1 MKVEVRP
8 MRVDVTA
15 MIKPV
20 MVHSTRSAV
29 TLLLAIFAIVL
40 ANARAFAAS
49 AAPALAKAKQEA
61 EAKGYAFVANHDE
74 IVAKARGEGK
84 LRALF
89 GLDAVAIKALV
100 GAFTKKYPFLE
111 TYVEEI
117 EGTESYQRFILEM
130 KSGRSTTWDA
140 TFIPIDFYKEYLPFQ
155 KKFDILGMASQGV
168 LTINPKMVDPFNRNT
183 LSSTS
188 IIQVVAYNKN
198 LIPPDKAPAKWED
211 LLKAE
216 FKGKKF
222 IADIRPHMVAALV
235 PGWGLEKVLDYC
247 RRLAAQD
254 PVWVRGATRLL
265 NAMIAG
271 EYALMIAPNLN
282 SVKRAQEKDK
292 TGVLAYKVVE
302 PVPTRVVPRADGV
315 LAAAEHPHAALLW
328 LEFQA
333 SPEAQKIMDEYGP
346 TTASLLM
353 PGSFI
358 EQATRGKQLSVVDW
372 NHAQRLEEYSGE
384 MVKAYGFPK
393 AEK

>member
-1 MKVEVRP
+1 
-8 MRVDVTA
+8 
-15 MIKPV
+15 
-20 MVHSTRSAV
+20 
-29 TLLLAIFAIVL
+29 
-40 ANARAFAAS
+40 
-49 AAPALAKAKQEA
+49 
-61 EAKGYAFVANHDE
+61 
-74 IVAKARGEGK
+74 
-84 LRALF
+84 
-89 GLDAVAIKALV
+89 
-100 GAFTKKYPFLE
+100 
-111 TYVEEI
+111 
-117 EGTESYQRFILEM
+117 
-130 KSGRSTTWDA
+130 
-140 TFIPIDFYKEYLPFQ
+140 
-155 KKFDILGMASQGV
+155 V

-188 IIQVVAYNKN
+188 IIQVVAYNRN
-198 LIPPDKAPAKWED
+198 LIPPDKLPAKWED
-211 LLKAE
+211 LLKAD

-235 PGWGLEKVLDYC
+235 PAWGLEKVLDYC

-265 NAMIAG
+265 SAMIAG
-271 EYALMIAPNLN
+271 EYSLMIAPNLN

-292 TGVLAYKVVE
+292 SGVLAYKVVE

-333 SPEAQKIMDEYGP
+333 SPEAQKIMDDYGP
-346 TTASLLM
+346 TTASLLV

-358 EQATRGKQLSVVDW
+358 EQETRGKQLSVVDW
-372 NHAQRLEEYSGE
+372 IHAQRLEEYSGE

>member
-1 MKVEVRP
+1 MQF
-8 MRVDVTA
+8 DVSLAIRRKTA
-15 MIKPV
+15 NHARGAV
-20 MVHSTRSAV
+20 M
-29 TLLLAIFAIVL
+29 LLLSLFAMSS
-40 ANARAFAAS
+40 ANTAAFAAS
-49 AAPALAKAKQEA
+49 SAPALAKAKQEA
-61 EAKGYAFVANHDE
+61 EAKGYAFIANHDE
-74 IVAKARGEGK
+74 IVAKAKAEGK
-84 LRALF
+84 FRALF

-100 GAFTKKYPFLE
+100 GAFTKKYPFIE

-130 KSGRSTTWDA
+130 KSGRSTNWDA
-140 TFIPIDFYKEYLPFQ
+140 TFIPIDFYKEYIPFQ
-155 KKFDILGMASQGV
+155 KKFDLLGMASQGV
-168 LTINPKMVDPFNRNT
+168 LSINPKMVDPFNRNT
-183 LSSTS
+183 VSSTS

-198 LIPPDKAPAKWED
+198 LIPPDKVPARWED
-211 LLKAE
+211 LLKPE

-235 PGWGLEKVLDYC
+235 PAWGLEKVLDYC
-247 RRLAAQD
+247 RRLAAQE

-265 NAMIAG
+265 NAMMAG

-292 TGVLAYKVVE
+292 SGVLAYKVVE
-302 PVPTRVVPRADGV
+302 PVPTRVVPRADGI
-315 LAAAEHPHAALLW
+315 LATAEHPHAALLW

-346 TTASLLM
+346 TTASILV

-393 AEK
+393 AEN

>member
-1 MKVEVRP
+1 MPVNFSTAIKE
-8 MRVDVTA
+8 A
-15 MIKPV
+15 MIRRI
-20 MVHSTRSAV
+20 RSAII
-29 TLLLAIFAIVL
+29 LLFSLPVIL
-40 ANARAFAAS
+40 SANAAAFAAS
-49 AAPALAKAKQEA
+49 AAPALAQAKQEA
-61 EAKGYAFVANHDE
+61 ESKGYTFISSHDE

-117 EGTESYQRFILEM
+117 EGTDAYQRFILEM
-130 KSGRSTTWDA
+130 KSGRGTTWDA
-140 TFIPIDFYKEYLPFQ
+140 TFIPIDFYKDYLPFQ

-211 LLKAE
+211 LLRPE

-222 IADIRPHMVAALV
+222 IADLRPHMVAALV
-235 PGWGLEKVLDYC
+235 PAWGLEKVLDYC

-346 TTASLLM
+346 TTASLLV

>member
-1 MKVEVRP
+1 MKVEESLIPVNFS
-8 MRVDVTA
+8 TATKEA
-15 MIKPV
+15 MIRRV
-20 MVHSTRSAV
+20 GSAII
-29 TLLLAIFAIVL
+29 LLVSLAVISSAS
-40 ANARAFAAS
+40 AAAFAAS
-49 AAPALAKAKQEA
+49 AAPALAQAKQEA
-61 EAKGYAFVANHDE
+61 ESKGYTFISSHDE

-168 LTINPKMVDPFNRNT
+168 LAINPKMVDPLNRNT

-198 LIPPDKAPAKWED
+198 LIPPDKAPAKWDD
-211 LLKAE
+211 LLKPE

-235 PGWGLEKVLDYC
+235 PAWGLERVLDCC
-247 RRLAAQD
+247 RRLAAQG
-254 PVWVRGATRLL
+254 PVWVRGAGRVIK
-265 NAMIAG
+265 AM
-271 EYALMIAPNLN
+271 
-282 SVKRAQEKDK
+282 
-292 TGVLAYKVVE
+292 T
-302 PVPTRVVPRADGV
+302 
-315 LAAAEHPHAALLW
+315 
-328 LEFQA
+328 
-333 SPEAQKIMDEYGP
+333 
-346 TTASLLM
+346 
-353 PGSFI
+353 
-358 EQATRGKQLSVVDW
+358 
-372 NHAQRLEEYSGE
+372 
-384 MVKAYGFPK
+384 
-393 AEK
+393 